1 MHKVGNGVW
10 GEKWKMLKMRRK
22 PCRTWNMARN
32 LNNVGNEAQTLCE
45 LEYGEKLSKKVENE
59 KYTL

>member
-1 MHKVGNGVW
+1 MHKVGNGAW

-32 LNNVGNEAQTLCE
+32 LNNVGNEAQTLCK
-45 LEYGEKLSKKVENE
+45 LEYG
-59 KYTL
+59 